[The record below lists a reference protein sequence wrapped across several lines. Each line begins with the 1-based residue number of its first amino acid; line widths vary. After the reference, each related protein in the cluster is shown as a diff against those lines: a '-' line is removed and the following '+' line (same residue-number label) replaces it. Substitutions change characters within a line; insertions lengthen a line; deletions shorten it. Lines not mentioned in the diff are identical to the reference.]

1 MKTKYK
7 PGDIVLVRS
16 SAGPAIPNVHV
27 KLIKVHFVKGAKGN
41 TLDWPEFI
49 WWEAELT
56 KESEVKMLKKRF
68 QIPYVW
74 PSDVGTRV
82 YDSDIIKKV
91 RKNTSYRKK
100 NYKRK
105 RKTV

>member
-7 PGDIVLVRS
+7 PGDTVLVRS

-49 WWEAELT
+49 
-56 KESEVKMLKKRF
+56 
-68 QIPYVW
+68 
-74 PSDVGTRV
+74 
-82 YDSDIIKKV
+82 
-91 RKNTSYRKK
+91 
-100 NYKRK
+100 
-105 RKTV
+105 

>member
-16 SAGPAIPNVHV
+16 SAGSAIPDVHV
-27 KLIKVHFVKGAKGN
+27 RLIESHFVKGSKGN
-41 TLDWPEFI
+41 TIDWPEFI
-49 WWEAELT
+49 WWDTELT
-56 KESEVKMLKKRF
+56 KESVVKMLKKRF

-74 PSDVGTRV
+74 PDDVATCV

-91 RKNTSYRKK
+91 RKNKNYRKK
-100 NYKRK
+100 NYKLK
-105 RKTV
+105 RKNV